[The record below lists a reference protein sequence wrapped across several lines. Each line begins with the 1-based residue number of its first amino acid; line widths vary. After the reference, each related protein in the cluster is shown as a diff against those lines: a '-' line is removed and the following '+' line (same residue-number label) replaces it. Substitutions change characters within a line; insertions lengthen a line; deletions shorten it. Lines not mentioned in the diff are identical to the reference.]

1 MSFDEK
7 PENAWLSRS
16 MGSPPSGW
24 RRIGCAQRSCRR
36 ALRLPPCRPYGGPH
50 GLRRKQVAQTGSATQ
65 ISEVHTVTVPVSSQD
80 RALAFYVDQLGFE
93 KRMDVNFGEG
103 QRWIEVAPAGAAT
116 TIALPPPG
124 GAVTP
129 GVDTGI
135 RLTTLDAEADHR

>member
-1 MSFDEK
+1 M
-7 PENAWLSRS
+7 
-16 MGSPPSGW
+16 
-24 RRIGCAQRSCRR
+24 
-36 ALRLPPCRPYGGPH
+36 
-50 GLRRKQVAQTGSATQ
+50 AQTGSATQ

-80 RALAFYVDQLGFE
+80 HALAFYVDQLGFE
-93 KRMDVNFGEG
+93 KRMDVTFGEG

-135 RLTTLDAEADHR
+135 RLTTLDAEADHGRLRERGVDVDAEILRFGEGVPPMFSFRDPDGNTLYVVEQMPTG

>member
-1 MSFDEK
+1 M
-7 PENAWLSRS
+7 
-16 MGSPPSGW
+16 
-24 RRIGCAQRSCRR
+24 
-36 ALRLPPCRPYGGPH
+36 
-50 GLRRKQVAQTGSATQ
+50 AQTGSATQ

-93 KRMDVNFGEG
+93 KRMDASFGEG

-135 RLTTLDAEADHR
+135 RLTTLDAEADHGRLRERGVDVDAEILRFGEGVPPMFSLRDPDGNTLYVVEQMPTG